1 MPGGG
6 RLSIETCDTTISA
19 EDTAGDRS
27 APPPGAYAVV
37 VVKDAGI
44 GMDQATLQR
53 AFEPFF
59 TTKPVGE
66 GSGLGLSVV
75 HGIVNQTGG
84 YIRVDSEP
92 GKGATFELYFPLASA
107 GRTADAAAA
116 SEPVPAG
123 AGRVALVVEDDALVR
138 SMAVRGLL
146 EAGYTPLEAADGRAA
161 LQMVRSHKGRIDV
174 VITDIGMPEFDGY
187 ELAKR
192 LHAERPDLPVVFMS
206 GYGDTDPV
214 GPFLQK
220 PFAPDA
226 LVRMVAEVLA
236 SSPR

>member
-6 RLSIETCDTTISA
+6 RLSIETCDTTLSA
-19 EDTAGDRS
+19 EDTTGDRS

-37 VVKDAGI
+37 VVKDTGS

-59 TTKPVGE
+59 TTKAVGE

-107 GRTADAAAA
+107 GRTAGAAAA
-116 SEPVPAG
+116 SDPVPAG

-146 EAGYTPLEAADGRAA
+146 EAGYTTLEAADGRAA
-161 LQMVRSHKGRIDV
+161 LEMVRSHNGRLDV
-174 VITDIGMPEFDGY
+174 VITDIGMPEFDGF
-187 ELAKR
+187 ELAGR

-226 LVRMVAEVLA
+226 LVRMLAEVLA